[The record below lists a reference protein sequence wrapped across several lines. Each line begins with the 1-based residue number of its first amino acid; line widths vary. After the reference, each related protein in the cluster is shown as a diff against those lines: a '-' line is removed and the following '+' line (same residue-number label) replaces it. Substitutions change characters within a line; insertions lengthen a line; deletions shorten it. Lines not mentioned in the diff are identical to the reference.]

1 MITIHKYELKFSHA
15 LEMELGTVTKG
26 GQRTLH
32 ILHVA
37 PDPKGQPCIWCLV
50 DTDLPKIQAEV
61 YIVGTGQR
69 AGFSDHVKYVGTF
82 QSAENVWHIFVKNL
96 ANLVPTAIK

>member
-1 MITIHKYELKFSHA
+1 
-15 LEMELGTVTKG
+15 
-26 GQRTLH
+26 
-32 ILHVA
+32 
-37 PDPKGQPCIWCLV
+37 
-50 DTDLPKIQAEV
+50 V